1 MGRACRYDDERGGV
15 SVPRGWPVTM
25 IRTFIARA
33 TVIAALAIAACAAAM
48 PASAQSLGAVA
59 RKEAARRKA
68 VKGPVTVVTNENL
81 KVVPAPA
88 PPPAAGTAGA
98 AQAAAEAPADAAV
111 EKEEPPAPDP
121 ARDPDY
127 WRKRI
132 TDLRERRD
140 RNAFLMESVQSR
152 INALTNDFSAR
163 DDPFQRAKIGDERQ
177 KTLAEL
183 ERMKR
188 EQETLDKQV
197 ADLEEEARRANIPPG
212 WLR

>member
-1 MGRACRYDDERGGV
+1 MTRMLV
-15 SVPRGWPVTM
+15 
-25 IRTFIARA
+25 ARA
-33 TVIAALAIAACAAAM
+33 TVIAVLAVAACATAM
-48 PASAQSLGAVA
+48 PASAQSLGAA
-59 RKEAARRKA
+59 AQKEAARRKA
-68 VKGPVTVVTNENL
+68 VKGPVTVVTNEDL

-88 PPPAAGTAGA
+88 PPPASGAPGA
-98 AQAAAEAPADAAV
+98 AQAAPAAAEAPAEAGA
-111 EKEEPPAPDP
+111 EQEATQAPDLTK
-121 ARDPDY
+121 DPEY

-132 TDLRERRD
+132 TELREQRD

-152 INALTNDFSAR
+152 INALTNDFYGR
-163 DDPFQRAKIGDERQ
+163 DDPFQRAKIGEERQ

-188 EQETLDKQV
+188 DQAALDKQV